1 MLQHLLNVYAMNLK
15 RLGMHV
21 QDLSAEQMVEQP
33 SGVINHPA
41 WTLGHLAAT
50 ADNVAKTLGQES
62 TFPEEWRAA
71 CSTGGTPSGDA
82 RDFPSKEQLLEQLGA
97 QHERVAAAFAAAGTE
112 LLEQPH
118 PNPRG
123 RKIFGTVGGY
133 AVALMTTH
141 EANHLGQLAAWRR
154 AMGLGS
160 ATGI

>member
-21 QDLSAEQMVEQP
+21 QDLSDEQMVEQP

-50 ADNVAKTLGQES
+50 ADNLAKTFGQES
-62 TFPEEWRAA
+62 TFPEDWREA
-71 CSTGGTPSGDA
+71 CSTGGTPSGNA
-82 RDFPSKEQLLEQLGA
+82 TDFPSREQLLEQLTA
-97 QHERVAAAFAAAGTE
+97 QHERVAAAFAGTDAE
-112 LLEQPH
+112 LLAQPH
-118 PNPRG
+118 PNLRA
-123 RKIFGTVGGY
+123 RRIFPTFGDY